1 MRDFIGVPLCPA
13 VDHQTLANDTVTAR
27 CRATGEPSHLP
38 MMELHTFII
47 QSITPFRFFGRT

>member
-1 MRDFIGVPLCPA
+1 M
-13 VDHQTLANDTVTAR
+13 TAR